1 MTDPMSFSDAI
12 LEAVRS
18 KIDDIKYTQEKKS
31 WDVSDMVTIGWRNV
45 LPEPPKN
52 TSNRTMRELSYLSDL
67 TKNLTKSQESLVMLV
82 DEEPLLLF
90 ESVIG
95 KSRFDRSPFDKVW
108 PIVDPVIM
116 NLKYQYNRPRPAQL
130 AGVFKKEINVKETKT
145 HQTPAYPSGH
155 TAYAAIAAYLY
166 ADMYPELS
174 SDIFR
179 QVGLCGHAR
188 CLQGVHF
195 PSDNEASMVIAGAV
209 WENVRYE
216 LFPNLPKKYE
226 Q

>member
-1 MTDPMSFSDAI
+1 MPEPNSFSDAV
-12 LEAVRS
+12 LGAVREWEID
-18 KIDDIKYTQEKKS
+18 KITYTQEVKS
-31 WDVSDMVTIGWRNV
+31 WEVSEMVTIGWNNV
-45 LPEPPKN
+45 LPEPPSN
-52 TSNRTMRELSYLSDL
+52 TSNRTMKELSYLSEL
-67 TKNLTKSQESLVMLV
+67 TKKLTPAEEDLVMMV
-82 DEEPLLLF
+82 DDEPLTLF

-95 KSRFDRSPFDKVW
+95 AGKFDRSHFDRVW

-130 AGVFKKEINVKETKT
+130 ADVFKKEINVKETKT
-145 HQTPAYPSGH
+145 HHTPAYPSGH

-216 LFPNLPKKYE
+216 LFPELPKKY
-226 Q
+226 

>member
-1 MTDPMSFSDAI
+1 MPDSNSFS
-12 LEAVRS
+12 EAVLDVVRE
-18 KIDDIKYTQEKKS
+18 KIDKITYTQEIKS
-31 WDVSDMVTIGWRNV
+31 WEVSEMVTIGWNNV
-45 LPEPPKN
+45 LPEPTSN
-52 TSNRTMRELSYLSDL
+52 TSNRTMKDLSYLSEL
-67 TKNLTKSQESLVMLV
+67 TKKLTPIQEDLVMMV
-82 DEEPLLLF
+82 DDEPLTLF

-95 KSRFDRSPFDKVW
+95 VERFDKSHFDKVW

-130 AGVFKKEINVKETKT
+130 ADVFKKEINVKETKT
-145 HQTPAYPSGH
+145 HHTPAYPSGH

-216 LFPNLPKKYE
+216 LFPELPRKY
-226 Q
+226 